1 MLQRICLEKSN
12 EIVTETNSRRE
23 KKKYMVNCHL
33 KKKSPNSLKIP
44 LEFKLQFDLVM
55 DRFYVIYLNGR

>member
-1 MLQRICLEKSN
+1 MRLSLRQTQE
-12 EIVTETNSRRE
+12 E